1 MDAAQILAEFAQFER
16 LPVEAI
22 CAADADRAFAVPLFL
37 DTIERYLAEGGDGAT
52 QHALFFI
59 FHMLGQWRE
68 KAAYRP
74 LARLL
79 RRPPQELDDIL
90 GYASTEY
97 AHRVMAAVFD
107 GNPQPLY
114 DVILDPEADE
124 FVRSGMCEAI
134 AMVTA
139 HGELPREE
147 AARFMRACYSALD
160 PQGECWVWQGWQ
172 SAIALLG
179 LAELKPLVEQAFAR
193 GFISPDWCRFKDFEE
208 DLQEGIDDTAGLLHR
223 SRGDFT
229 LFGDTI
235 EEFSSRHWFSAE
247 EKDEEIKGAARLQ
260 TPLAWGVPAT
270 NPWRDVGRNDPCPC
284 GSGRKF
290 KKCCLAVQADPTAL
304 LAG

>member
-1 MDAAQILAEFAQFER
+1 MDAAQILAEFAQFKG

-22 CAADADRAFAVPLFL
+22 RAADADRASAVPLFL
-37 DTIERYLAEGGDGAT
+37 DTIERYLAEGGNGAT
-52 QHALFFI
+52 QNALFFM

-68 KAAYRP
+68 NAAYRP

-79 RRPPQELDDIL
+79 RRPPQEIDDIL
-90 GYASTEY
+90 GDASTEN

-107 GNPQPLY
+107 GDPQPLY

-124 FVRSGMCEAI
+124 FVRSAMCEAI

-139 HGELPREE
+139 RGEMPREE
-147 AARFMRACYSALD
+147 TVRFLRDCYSTLD
-160 PQGECWVWQGWQ
+160 PQGECWIWQGWQ
-172 SAIALLG
+172 SAISLLG
-179 LAELKPLVEQAFAR
+179 LVEFKPLVEQAFAR
-193 GFISPDWCRFKDFEE
+193 GLISSEWLSFRDFEK
-208 DLQEGIDDTAGLLHR
+208 DLQQGIDDTDGLLHR
-223 SRGDFT
+223 SHGDFS

-235 EEFSSRHWFSAE
+235 EEFSRRRWFNAE
-247 EKDEEIKGAARLQ
+247 EKDEENRGVARLH
-260 TPLAWGVPAT
+260 TPAWGVQAT

-290 KKCCLAVQADPTAL
+290 KKCCLAAQAPLNAL

>member
-1 MDAAQILAEFAQFER
+1 MDAAQILSELAQIDR

-22 CAADADRAFAVPLFL
+22 RAADADRASAVPMFL
-37 DTIERYLAEGGDGAT
+37 DTIERYLTEGDDRAT
-52 QHALFFI
+52 QQALFFM

-79 RRPPQELDDIL
+79 RRPPQELDDLL
-90 GYASTEY
+90 GYASTEN

-107 GNPQPLY
+107 GDPQPLY

-124 FVRSGMCEAI
+124 FIRSGMCEAI

-139 HGELPREE
+139 RGELPREE
-147 AARFMRACYSALD
+147 AARFLRACYSSLD

-193 GFISPDWCRFKDFEE
+193 DLISSEWLSFHDFEE
-208 DLQEGIDDTAGLLHR
+208 DLQQGIEDTAGLLHR
-223 SRGDFT
+223 SHGDFS

-235 EEFSSRHWFSAE
+235 EEFSGWSFGPKQQDSVE
-247 EKDEEIKGAARLQ
+247 QYSVPLQ
-260 TPLAWGVPAT
+260 TAPLWGVPAT
-270 NPWRDVGRNDPCPC
+270 NPWRDIGRNDPCPC

-290 KKCCLAVQADPTAL
+290 KKCCLTAQADQNVL

>member
-1 MDAAQILAEFAQFER
+1 MDAAQILAEFARLER

-22 CAADADRAFAVPLFL
+22 RAADADQVSAVPLFL
-37 DTIERYLAEGGDGAT
+37 DTIERYLAESGDGAT
-52 QHALFFI
+52 QNALFFM

-90 GYASTEY
+90 GYAITEF

-107 GNPQPLY
+107 GDPQPLY

-139 HGELPREE
+139 RGEMPREE
-147 AARFMRACYSALD
+147 AARFLRDCYFTLD

-179 LAELKPLVEQAFAR
+179 FAELKPLVEQAFAR
-193 GFISPDWCRFKDFEE
+193 GFISPQWLFFRDFEK
-208 DLQEGIDDTAGLLHR
+208 DLQQGIDDTDGLLHR
-223 SRGDFT
+223 SHGDFS

-235 EEFSSRHWFSAE
+235 EEFSSRDWFSAE
-247 EKDEEIKGAARLQ
+247 EKDEASKGVAWLQ
-260 TPLAWGVPAT
+260 TPPLWGVPAT

-290 KKCCLAVQADPTAL
+290 KKCCLAAQAPLSAL

>member
-147 AARFMRACYSALD
+147 AARCAPAILRSIRRANAGSGKVGRAPLRYLALRNSSLSSNRLSRAVSSAPIGVGSRISKRISKRGSTIPL
-160 PQGECWVWQGWQ
+160 GCSIARVATSLC
-172 SAIALLG
+172 SAI
-179 LAELKPLVEQAFAR
+179 PSRSSQAGIGSAR
-193 GFISPDWCRFKDFEE
+193 KKKTKKSRVPPGCR
-208 DLQEGIDDTAGLLHR
+208 
-223 SRGDFT
+223 
-229 LFGDTI
+229 
-235 EEFSSRHWFSAE
+235 
-247 EKDEEIKGAARLQ
+247 RL
-260 TPLAWGVPAT
+260 
-270 NPWRDVGRNDPCPC
+270 
-284 GSGRKF
+284 
-290 KKCCLAVQADPTAL
+290 
-304 LAG
+304 